1 MTVPA
6 PGGVHG
12 SDGGDDLHR
21 PFRPRAAR
29 VVALV
34 LGAVTLATMIAIAVL
49 LPRAAPERQ
58 SALDLAGIVGFGA
71 LVAWFLWRQASVR
84 AVPDADGVT
93 VRNLLVTRRVT
104 WAEVV
109 SVRFGH
115 GRPWV
120 QLDLADGDTLPVMG
134 VQRSD
139 GAHAE
144 AEARRMATLVALHSP
159 TARDD

>member
-1 MTVPA
+1 MAGSA
-6 PGGVHG
+6 PGGQHG
-12 SDGGDDLHR
+12 REGEADLHR

-29 VVALV
+29 AVALV
-34 LGAVTLATMIAIAVL
+34 LGAVTLAVMVAIAVL
-49 LPRAAPERQ
+49 LPRAAPDRQ
-58 SALDLAGIVGFGA
+58 SALDLAGIVAFGA

-84 AVPDADGVT
+84 AVPDAEGVT
-93 VRNLLVTRRVT
+93 VRNLLLTRRVT

-120 QLDLADGDTLPVMG
+120 QLDLADGDTLAVMG

-139 GAHAE
+139 GPHAE
-144 AEARRMATLVALHSP
+144 AEARRMATLVAIHSP
-159 TARDD
+159 TTRDD

>member
-1 MTVPA
+1 MPVPTPSA
-6 PGGVHG
+6 
-12 SDGGDDLHR
+12 GDELHR

-29 VVALV
+29 VVSLVLAALV
-34 LGAVTLATMIAIAVL
+34 LALMVGIAVL
-49 LPRAAPERQ
+49 LPRVAPDRQ
-58 SALDLAGIVGFGA
+58 SVLDLVGIVGFGA

-84 AVPDADGVT
+84 AVPDDEGVT
-93 VRNLLVTRRVT
+93 VRNLLLTRHVT
-104 WAEVV
+104 WAEIV

-120 QLDLADGDTLPVMG
+120 QLDLADGDTLAVMG
-134 VQRSD
+134 VQRAD
-139 GAHAE
+139 GAHAD